1 MGMNSIRRLVLL
13 NQMAGPLFRQLA
25 EGLAGRYP
33 DGAQLVTG
41 HPDTLAMAGRLTPKL
56 EVIAAPGYDRRSRF
70 HRVYSWFRY
79 LFTVTGRI
87 LFARNGDTVLLVSNP
102 PLLGPWVW
110 LLSFLRPVPY
120 GVLVYDIYPD
130 VLEQIGLIRVGSL
143 PSRLWR
149 AVNRLVFRRAR
160 VVITIGARMAA
171 RLQRQV
177 GSDGAAVAVV
187 PPWADVAMIR
197 PLARAQNPHLFRF
210 IEPEDIVVLYSGN
223 MGASH
228 DIDSMLAAAESLRTQ
243 RRIRFLFIGEGGKRA
258 AVEAYIHRFP
268 EGNVRLFPFQP
279 EALLPYTLS
288 LGDISLVALD
298 EGMEDL
304 MVPSKVFSYLAAGS
318 AILAIA
324 NDASELSDVVDDS
337 GCGMRVP
344 PRQPERIVAALLAM
358 TDDSELLAAFK
369 RQARELAEQ
378 RYSQRVSVHAFAD
391 ILERAYLGPVPM
403 KDKT

>member
-1 MGMNSIRRLVLL
+1 MNSIRRLVLL

-33 DGAQLVTG
+33 DGVQLITG
-41 HPDTLAMAGRLTPKL
+41 HPDTLAMAGEVSPNL
-56 EVIAAPGYDRRSRF
+56 EVVEAPGYDRRSRF
-70 HRVYSWFRY
+70 YRVYSWFRY
-79 LFTVTGRI
+79 LFSVTGRI
-87 LFARNGDTVLLVSNP
+87 LLARKGDTVLLVSNP

-130 VLEQIGLIRVGSL
+130 VLEQMGLIRAGSL
-143 PSRLWR
+143 PSWLWR
-149 AVNRLVFRRAR
+149 TANRLVFRRAR
-160 VVITIGARMAA
+160 VVITIGIRMAE

-177 GSDGAAVAVV
+177 GSDGTAVAVV
-187 PPWADVAMIR
+187 PPWADVEMIR
-197 PLARAQNPHLFRF
+197 PMARVENPYVSLY

-228 DIDSMLAAAESLRTQ
+228 DIDSMLAAAESLQLQ
-243 RRIRFLFIGEGGKRA
+243 RRIRFLFIGEGEKRA
-258 AVEAYIHRFP
+258 AVADYIRRFP
-268 EGNVRLFPFQP
+268 EGNVRLFPLQP
-279 EALLPYTLS
+279 EALLPYTLT

-324 NDASELSDVVDDS
+324 NDDSELSDVVDGS

-358 TDDSELLAAFK
+358 AGNPELLAAFK
-369 RQARELAEQ
+369 SQARKLAEQ
-378 RYSQRVSVHAFAD
+378 RYSRRVGTASFIE
-391 ILERAYLGPVPM
+391 ILDAARNWP
-403 KDKT
+403 

>member
-1 MGMNSIRRLVLL
+1 MNHIRRLVLL

-41 HPDTLAMAGRLTPKL
+41 QQDTLAMAGKLVDNL
-56 EVIAAPGYDRRSRF
+56 EVVAAPGYDRRSRF
-70 HRVYSWFRY
+70 YRVYSWFRY
-79 LFTVTGRI
+79 LLSVTGRI
-87 LFARNGDTVLLVSNP
+87 LFFRNGDAILLVSNP

-110 LLSFLRPVPY
+110 FLSFLRPVPY

-130 VLEQIGLIRVGSL
+130 VLEQMGLIRAGSL
-143 PSRLWR
+143 PSRFWR
-149 AVNRLVFRRAR
+149 EVNRLVFRRAR

-171 RLQRQV
+171 RLQIQV
-177 GSDGAAVAVV
+177 GSDGAAVSVV
-187 PPWADVAMIR
+187 SPWVDVEMIR
-197 PLARAQNPHLFRF
+197 PLARAQNPYLSRF
-210 IEPEDIVVLYSGN
+210 IEPDDIVVLYSGN

-228 DIDSMLAAAESLRTQ
+228 DIDSMLAAAESLRPH
-243 RRIRFLFIGEGGKRA
+243 RHIRFLFIGEGEKRA
-258 AVEAYIHRFP
+258 TVEAYIHRFP

-279 EALLPYTLS
+279 ESLLPYTLT

-324 NDASELSDVVDDS
+324 NDVSELSDVVDDS

-358 TDDSELLAAFK
+358 TGDPELLAAFK
-369 RQARELAEQ
+369 RQARQRAEQ
-378 RYSQRVSVHAFAD
+378 RYSQKVGVQAFAE
-391 ILERAYLGPVPM
+391 IIERVYLRPAPM

>member
-1 MGMNSIRRLVLL
+1 MKSIRRLVLL

-25 EGLAGRYP
+25 EGLAGCYP

-41 HPDTLAMAGRLTPKL
+41 HPDTLAVAGELAPNL
-56 EVIAAPGYDRRSRF
+56 EVVAAPGYDRRSRF
-70 HRVYSWFRY
+70 RRVYSWFRY
-79 LFTVTGRI
+79 LFRITGRI
-87 LFARNGDTVLLVSNP
+87 LFARKGDALLLVSNP
-102 PLLGPWVW
+102 PLLVPWVW
-110 LLSFLRPVPY
+110 LLSLLRPVPY

-130 VLEQIGLIRVGSL
+130 VLEQMGLIRAGSL

-160 VVITIGARMAA
+160 VVITIGAGMAA

-177 GSDGAAVAVV
+177 GLDGAEVAVV
-187 PPWADVAMIR
+187 PPWADVEMIR
-197 PLARAQNPHLFRF
+197 PLARAQNPYLSRF

-228 DIDSMLAAAESLRTQ
+228 DIDSMLAAAESLRPQ
-243 RRIRFLFIGEGGKRA
+243 RHIRFLFIGEGEKRA

-279 EALLPYTLS
+279 EALLPYTLT
-288 LGDISLVALD
+288 LGDISLVSLD

-318 AILAIA
+318 AILAIG
-324 NDASELSDVVDDS
+324 NDASELSDVVDDY
-337 GCGMRVP
+337 GCGMRVL
-344 PRQPERIVAALLAM
+344 PRQPEMLVAALLAM
-358 TDDSELLAAFK
+358 TGNPKLLAAFK
-369 RQARELAEQ
+369 SNARQLAEQ
-378 RYSQRVSVHAFAD
+378 RYSQRVGVQAFTD
-391 ILERAYLGPVPM
+391 ILEWVGLLY
-403 KDKT
+403 